1 MVGSVGGGGDHDVVR
16 IGQLA
21 QRRRMQRAAS
31 PVRQAW
37 RERMDTQHGQ
47 DHRNSEQHARWGMKN
62 DIREHRSRN
71 QAREEGART
80 GIGRCFGTFGEL
92 LQGVLPGQERE
103 FLVTLPIARYSTARF
118 TALPGS
124 REICVYPSHKEKSRR
139 LAEKLM
145 HIFGL
150 DSGGFLSVQSDLP
163 AGKGCASSSADMVA
177 TALAIRSAFGI
188 SISRASLAQVMSSI
202 EPSDGVMYRG
212 IVSFYHR
219 KGVLRKVLGYLP
231 SLTIVGLDEGGQV
244 DTVEFNRRYKPF
256 GPARQTE
263 YENLL
268 LGIERAVARGDL
280 RSLGEI
286 STRSAI
292 LHQDILPKTHLDL
305 LLDMRRRYGA
315 LGVVIAH
322 SGTHLG
328 LLLDPDSLNRS
339 QSLPAIV
346 TELARYCPDVCI
358 HRTHDFR
365 TTKRRRRF
373 IPSLTT

>member
-1 MVGSVGGGGDHDVVR
+1 
-16 IGQLA
+16 
-21 QRRRMQRAAS
+21 MQNDAR
-31 PVRQAW
+31 V
-37 RERMDTQHGQ
+37 
-47 DHRNSEQHARWGMKN
+47 HRLWKG
-62 DIREHRSRN
+62 
-71 QAREEGART
+71 AREEGTRT

-103 FLVTLPIARYSTARF
+103 FLITLPIARYSIARF
-118 TALPGS
+118 TASPGS

-150 DSGGFLSVQSDLP
+150 DSGGSLSVQSELP

-177 TALAIRSAFGI
+177 TALALQSAFGI
-188 SISRASLAQVMSSI
+188 SIFRAFLARVMSSI

-219 KGVLRKVLGYLP
+219 EGVLRKFLGYLP
-231 SLTIVGLDEGGQV
+231 SLAIVGLDEGGQI
-244 DTVEFNRRYKPF
+244 DTVEFNGRSKPF
-256 GPARQTE
+256 GRARRAE
-263 YENLL
+263 YEDLL
-268 LGIERAVARGDL
+268 LGAEEAVARGDL

-292 LHQDILPKTHLDL
+292 LNQDILPKTHLDL
-305 LLDMRRRYGA
+305 LLDMRRRYEA

-322 SGTHLG
+322 SGTQLG
-328 LLLDPDSLNRS
+328 LLFDSDYLNRS
-339 QSLPAIV
+339 QSLPAI
-346 TELARYCPDVCI
+346 TAELAQYCPDVCI

-365 TTKRRRRF
+365 TTRANREHDSSPSRF
-373 IPSLTT
+373 LVEP